1 MKTFRLIG
9 MALLAV
15 VMCVNFTSCS
25 DDDDPIKNDDGIIT
39 NQKKLME
46 IKETSDDGYI
56 SIYTFSY
63 DNQSRLTSIVDNE
76 DGHSDNNIINFTWGN
91 NTIIATKRG
100 DARRTYTLSDNL
112 VRKQQNNEGASK
124 AFTYNSSNQL
134 IKVDETDERHSG
146 DDCSYTYTWDNGKMT
161 KHIYKENNSEK
172 SYVYEYTYNGK
183 TCKGWFPNMEDEG
196 WDALDDD
203 YIFFAHPELVGMRT
217 NQLPEQ
223 IFNKYTDKSEYYD
236 EYYKETC
243 KYEYTDEE
251 TTKFDYTLNK
261 DGYLESCTV
270 TYTSV
275 ETTKRS
281 FTDKNGDGVI
291 TDDER
296 NVTETRTRTDIVIYT
311 FKWE

>member
-15 VMCVNFTSCS
+15 VMCVNFASCS

-223 IFNKYTDKSEYYD
+223 IFSKDTEIYEYYD
-236 EYYKETC
+236 EYFKETC
-243 KYEYTDEE
+243 KSEYTYEDTVKSEY
-251 TTKFDYTLNK
+251 KLDK
-261 DGYLESCTV
+261 DGYVESCTV
-270 TYTSV
+270 TYTYV
-275 ETTKRS
+275 NTTKQS

-296 NVTETRTRTDIVIYT
+296 NVTETRTETDITIYS